1 MSSISSHSFFPSGV
15 IALMLSVTQVAQAE
29 VTAPAPNEIP
39 SINVEGAECSLVGTA
54 FKIASDIRGLKIKD
68 SVPCRLQNKAE
79 VEKYLRDTIELKIPA
94 AKLKNEERAY
104 KIIGFIPQEFDYK
117 NGLIKLYTEQL
128 GGYYEPEGNFYAMA
142 SWMPGMMQMPIA
154 VHELTHAL
162 QDQHF
167 DLNALMGDQTQE
179 SDLMLARS
187 AVVEGDAT
195 AVMLDYARQ
204 LSGQPSIA
212 KEKSISGFMVQ
223 NIAGAMLSNAL
234 HSAPPTLQ
242 ALLIFPYVSGL
253 NFVHSTLKTDG
264 FSGVNKIFKRLPE
277 STEEIL
283 HPDKYQ
289 KGARDFREIPL
300 EPGPEGYDRQGESST
315 YSDRI
320 GEFMIAA
327 LLGSYLSP
335 VEGSKAAAGWAGD
348 RIQLFEP
355 VGDAPGTV
363 IWNTEWDT
371 KADADEFFQALTS
384 AYEKRF
390 AVKAT
395 GTDNIRDF
403 ADKTIGELRVQQ
415 TGNKVRVVS
424 GHRR

>member
-1 MSSISSHSFFPSGV
+1 MSFKSFNSFLPSGV
-15 IALMLSVTQVAQAE
+15 ILLMLSVAFVAQAE
-29 VTAPAPNEIP
+29 VAAPTNI
-39 SINVEGAECSLVGTA
+39 EGSECSLVSTA
-54 FKIASDIRGLKIKD
+54 FKIASDIRGLKIKE
-68 SVPCRLQNKAE
+68 SVPCRLQDKAE

-94 AKLKNEERAY
+94 AKFKNEERAY

-195 AVMLDYARQ
+195 AVMLNYARK

-212 KEKSISGFMVQ
+212 KDKSISGFMVQ
-223 NIAGAMLSNAL
+223 NIAGAMFSNAL
-234 HSAPPTLQ
+234 HSAPSTLQ

-253 NFVHSTLKTDG
+253 NFVHTALKTDG
-264 FSGVNKIFKRLPE
+264 FPGVNKIFKRLPE

-283 HPDKYQ
+283 HPEKYL
-289 KGARDFREIPL
+289 KGVRDFREIPL

-371 KADADEFFQALTS
+371 KVDADEFFQALTA